1 MSNVPLM
8 SGNALRADRIR
19 DELLDIEAILRGAD
33 PGPQTF
39 ELRTLVGGFAVDSDV
54 LTAEH
59 HTQLDAL
66 VALSTRLRNFRVVGL
81 IGRASRTGGEANNVD
96 LSMRRAVA
104 VSSYL
109 TLVQA
114 IEPQVLP
121 DPLGLGSRDPIL
133 DVGPVEEPLNRSTE
147 IVFRYE
153 EPFRFARLAPGRR
166 WQVLAGDELGL
177 WLAGRQKLTIIDDN
191 TGEQRIGTFY
201 YVDASWSPPI
211 PSRLLKALFK
221 KLKIDGA
228 KTPEEL
234 IEEGLADLA
243 KLPDDL
249 LDPKYLADEAKAFAE
264 TQVLVA
270 KIRAWLNPKLAK
282 AVLELATGMTAMPA
296 NDKPRALVGE
306 PGNDF
311 DFFDNQ
317 LTVLVEPIS
326 LSGPVGEINASLLWF
341 GPTGENFAVCVGTD
355 LSAGFGSLF
364 PELSSGV
371 KIGRFSFD

>member
-1 MSNVPLM
+1 
-8 SGNALRADRIR
+8 
-19 DELLDIEAILRGAD
+19 
-33 PGPQTF
+33 
-39 ELRTLVGGFAVDSDV
+39 
-54 LTAEH
+54 
-59 HTQLDAL
+59 
-66 VALSTRLRNFRVVGL
+66 VGL

-166 WQVLAGDELGL
+166 WQVLAGAELGL

-201 YVDASWSPPI
+201 YVDASWSPLT
-211 PSRLLKALFK
+211 PSRLIKALLK
-221 KLKIDGA
+221 KLKIDGV
-228 KTPEEL
+228 KTPEQL

-243 KLPDDL
+243 QSS
-249 LDPKYLADEAKAFAE
+249 E
-264 TQVLVA
+264 TAIQQ
-270 KIRAWLNPKLAK
+270 WLNPKLAK
-282 AVLELATGMTAMPA
+282 AVLEFATGLTAMPA
-296 NDKPRALVGE
+296 NDEPRALSGE

-317 LTVLVEPIS
+317 LTVLFEPVS
-326 LSGPVGEINASLLWF
+326 FSGPVGEFNVSLLWF
-341 GPTGENFAVCVGTD
+341 GQPWQNWAFCGGPD

-371 KIGRFSFD
+371 KIGHFSFD